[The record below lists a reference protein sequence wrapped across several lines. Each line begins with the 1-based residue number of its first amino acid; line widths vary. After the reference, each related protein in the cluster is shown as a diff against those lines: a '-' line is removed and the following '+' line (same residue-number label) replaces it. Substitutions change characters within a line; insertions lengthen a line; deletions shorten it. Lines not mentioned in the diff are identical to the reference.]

1 MRLMR
6 IIYYGKSVDRK
17 KYGNKKYG
25 NQLDK
30 FWEEGN

>member
-6 IIYYGKSVDRK
+6 IIYYGKSVDQVRK

-25 NQLDK
+25 NQLDR
-30 FWEEGN
+30 F